1 MHPMPNPCL
10 LSSRNWKKKPSEGK
24 KESIKSTKFIHEKV
38 AIYLQ
43 RKTTITRMHMIQLS
57 LFRGVHDTQPRPVT
71 LEEVVTMMRTDQSVR
86 DLTEKH
92 RYARSTGD
100 EQGASRYKKMM
111 TSFGVAALFEGGRRQ
126 QHIVELTGLSLVD
139 IDHIPTERMSEVL
152 ALVRGDEHTLL
163 AYTTLSGH
171 GVRILFRYQINEN
184 VNGYPLRSVSQC
196 STPLVPLKEG
206 QCSLDSSIAER
217 SSSEPAEYRTNQKEL
232 SPFKG
237 DERNEVKRNGAEG
250 VKQYAALYKLVFI
263 QGNEYYS
270 NLLNLPYDG
279 QCKNVGRISTI
290 AYDEEL
296 YYNPEA
302 TPFIIEPEEKKSV
315 GRPRKGKSEEV
326 RVKRCEDAVLRDLE
340 RRGVVY
346 APGTHN
352 KYISDACYMMNRY
365 GVSESDCTAWA
376 LEKFADYQAEGN
388 DVASIVRS
396 CYQQTEEHG
405 TAKLPRRRQSNQAT
419 VADIQRFL
427 TESGVRVRYNVI
439 TRKREILVE
448 GLGLSVESSLRDVA
462 LPDANS
468 LNSKPSTFNQK
479 ELTDDHVNSLYCRFC
494 LSTGLTTRP
503 KEFNTIIES
512 DFYPTYNPLHEYLE
526 HLPAWDGVTD
536 HIDRLASMVHV
547 TGCTQDMHNRFFKKW
562 IVAMVAAWMDESV
575 TNHEILTYIGPQGR
589 YKTTFMTRLLPPVL
603 GEYFATKTFKG
614 RMDKDDRLALTELAL
629 IDLEELDVMNASEVN
644 QLKALVTDPSVNLRP
659 VYARYTVRRAHIAS
673 FCGTGNN
680 PRFLTDLTGHR
691 RWLPFMIEAIDSPYD
706 HPFDYEGIYA
716 QAYALYRN
724 GFRYWFDDEENAE
737 LERHNRQFEEPCIE
751 EELIRT
757 YLRKPYG
764 EERGEFLTA
773 TRIIELVGGAVRVT
787 LSPKRIAIAMQ
798 RLGYEQR
805 RVLNT
810 RGWNVVI
817 LTGDQIKEQQ
827 RMDAHRSV
835 EE

>member
-1 MHPMPNPCL
+1 MQ
-10 LSSRNWKKKPSEGK
+10 
-24 KESIKSTKFIHEKV
+24 V
-38 AIYLQ
+38 
-43 RKTTITRMHMIQLS
+43 S
-57 LFRGVHDTQPRPVT
+57 LFNGFADKNPKPITIR
-71 LEEVVTMMRTDQSVR
+71 EVVEIIRADQRLQVLTDNHRRYRAAGDTARADAEKQHMPCYSVAV
-86 DLTEKH
+86 L
-92 RYARSTGD
+92 
-100 EQGASRYKKMM
+100 
-111 TSFGVAALFEGGRRQ
+111 FGGGKQ
-126 QHIVELTGLSLVD
+126 QKHIVSYTGLCIVD
-139 IDHIPTERMSEVL
+139 LDHIPSERMAEVL
-152 ALVRGDEHTLL
+152 EKVRSDEHTLL
-163 AYTTLSGH
+163 AYTTISGE
-171 GVRILFRYQINEN
+171 GVRVIARFAFSKEDNEN
-184 VNGYPLRSVSQC
+184 RECLLRAD
-196 STPLVPLKEG
+196 K
-206 QCSLDSSIAER
+206 
-217 SSSEPAEYRTNQKEL
+217 SSS
-232 SPFKG
+232 
-237 DERNEVKRNGAEG
+237 
-250 VKQYAALYKLVFI
+250 ALYTKVFAI
-263 QGNEYYS
+263 INSYYE
-270 NLLNLPYDG
+270 NLTGLSSDEK
-279 QCKNVGRISTI
+279 CKNATRISGM
-290 AYDEEL
+290 AHDSDV
-296 YYNPEA
+296 YYNPNA
-302 TPFIIEPEEKKSV
+302 VAIIVDMTKKPV
-315 GRPRKGKSEEV
+315 GRPKKGKSEEV
-326 RVKRCEDAVLRDLE
+326 RVKRCEDAVLRELA

-376 LEKFADYQAEGN
+376 LDKFADYQAEGN

-405 TAKLPRRRQSNQAT
+405 TARLPRRRQSNQAT

-439 TRKREILVE
+439 TRKREIQ
-448 GLGLSVESSLRDVA
+448 VESGKMTDDSCCR
-462 LPDANS
+462 PDGNFPLLSFNS
-468 LNSKPSTFNQK
+468 QLI
-479 ELTDDHVNSLYCRFC
+479 ELTDDHVNSFYCRFC

>member
-1 MHPMPNPCL
+1 MQ
-10 LSSRNWKKKPSEGK
+10 
-24 KESIKSTKFIHEKV
+24 I
-38 AIYLQ
+38 
-43 RKTTITRMHMIQLS
+43 S
-57 LFRGVHDTQPRPVT
+57 LFNGFADKNPKPITIR
-71 LEEVVTMMRTDQSVR
+71 EVVEIIRADQRLQV
-86 DLTEKH
+86 LTENH
-92 RYARSTGD
+92 RRYRAMGDTARADAEKEHMPCYS
-100 EQGASRYKKMM
+100 
-111 TSFGVAALFEGGRRQ
+111 VAVLFSGGKQ
-126 QHIVELTGLSLVD
+126 QKHIVSYTGLSIVD
-139 IDHIPTERMSEVL
+139 LDHIPSERMAEVL
-152 ALVRGDEHTLL
+152 TMVRNDPHTLL
-163 AYTTLSGH
+163 AYTTISGE
-171 GVRILFRYQINEN
+171 GVRVLARYALNDDDDENEN
-184 VNGYPLRSVSQC
+184 LRAALRTPPSQSDTPSINRGGVS
-196 STPLVPLKEG
+196 STPTHPADEHQQNPPLF
-206 QCSLDSSIAER
+206 I
-217 SSSEPAEYRTNQKEL
+217 
-232 SPFKG
+232 
-237 DERNEVKRNGAEG
+237 EG
-250 VKQYAALYKLVFI
+250 VPVGRGRSKHSAEQYKFAFLTV
-263 QGNEYYS
+263 NEYYQR
-270 NLLNLPYDG
+270 LTGCDYDEK
-279 QCKNVGRISTI
+279 CKNATRLSGMAHDPEV
-290 AYDEEL
+290 
-296 YYNPEA
+296 YYNPDA
-302 TPFIIEPEEKKSV
+302 AVIIVDMTKKPV
-315 GRPRKGKSEEV
+315 GRPKRVESGKIKVE
-326 RVKRCEDAVLRDLE
+326 RCEATVLRDLE

-346 APGTHN
+346 EAGNHN

-376 LEKFADYQAEGN
+376 LDKFADYQAEGN

-396 CYQQTEEHG
+396 CYLQTEEHG
-405 TAKLPRRRQSNQAT
+405 TARLPRRRQSNQAT

-439 TRKREILVE
+439 TRKREVE
-448 GLGLSVESSLRDVA
+448 TPSNNSQARLLNEPKGSAVATDALASAMGRTQASLYEKNAPVT
-462 LPDANS
+462 
-468 LNSKPSTFNQK
+468 PSIEGGGQGGGSAFT

-562 IVAMVAAWMDESV
+562 IVAMVAAWMDETV

>member
-1 MHPMPNPCL
+1 MQ
-10 LSSRNWKKKPSEGK
+10 
-24 KESIKSTKFIHEKV
+24 V
-38 AIYLQ
+38 
-43 RKTTITRMHMIQLS
+43 S
-57 LFRGVHDTQPRPVT
+57 LFNGFADKNPKPITIR
-71 LEEVVTMMRTDQSVR
+71 EVVEIIRADQRLQVLTDN
-86 DLTEKH
+86 H
-92 RYARSTGD
+92 RRYRATGD
-100 EQGASRYKKMM
+100 TARADAEKQHMPCYS
-111 TSFGVAALFEGGRRQ
+111 VAVLFSGGKQ
-126 QHIVELTGLSLVD
+126 QKHIVSYTGLSIVD
-139 IDHIPTERMSEVL
+139 LDHIPSERMAEVL
-152 ALVRGDEHTLL
+152 EKVRSDEHTLL
-163 AYTTLSGH
+163 AYTTISGE
-171 GVRILFRYQINEN
+171 GVRVIARFAFSKEDNEN
-184 VNGYPLRSVSQC
+184 RECLLRAD
-196 STPLVPLKEG
+196 K
-206 QCSLDSSIAER
+206 
-217 SSSEPAEYRTNQKEL
+217 SSS
-232 SPFKG
+232 
-237 DERNEVKRNGAEG
+237 
-250 VKQYAALYKLVFI
+250 ALYTKVFAI
-263 QGNEYYS
+263 VNSYYE
-270 NLLNLPYDG
+270 NLTGLSSDEK
-279 QCKNVGRISTI
+279 CKNATRISGM
-290 AYDEEL
+290 AHDPEV
-296 YYNPEA
+296 YYNPDA
-302 TPFIIEPEEKKSV
+302 VPIVVDMTKKPV
-315 GRPRKGKSEEV
+315 GRPKRVESGKIKVE
-326 RVKRCEDAVLRDLE
+326 RCEATVLRDLE

-346 APGTHN
+346 EAGNHN

-376 LEKFADYQAEGN
+376 LDKFADYQAEGN

-396 CYQQTEEHG
+396 CYLQTEEHG
-405 TAKLPRRRQSNQAT
+405 TARLPRRRQSNQAT

-439 TRKREILVE
+439 TRKREVE
-448 GLGLSVESSLRDVA
+448 TPSNNSQARLLNEPKGSAVATDALASAMGRTQASLYEKNAPVT
-462 LPDANS
+462 
-468 LNSKPSTFNQK
+468 PSIEGGGQGGGSAFT

-562 IVAMVAAWMDESV
+562 IVAMVAAWMDETV

>member
-1 MHPMPNPCL
+1 MQ
-10 LSSRNWKKKPSEGK
+10 
-24 KESIKSTKFIHEKV
+24 V
-38 AIYLQ
+38 
-43 RKTTITRMHMIQLS
+43 S
-57 LFRGVHDTQPRPVT
+57 LFNGFADKNPKPITIR
-71 LEEVVTMMRTDQSVR
+71 EVVEIIRADQRLQVLTDNHRRYRAAGDTARAEAEKQHMPCYSV
-86 DLTEKH
+86 
-92 RYARSTGD
+92 A
-100 EQGASRYKKMM
+100 
-111 TSFGVAALFEGGRRQ
+111 VLFNGGKQ
-126 QHIVELTGLSLVD
+126 QKHIVSYTGLCIVD
-139 IDHIPTERMSEVL
+139 LDHIPSERMAEVL
-152 ALVRGDEHTLL
+152 EKMRSDEHTLL
-163 AYTTLSGH
+163 AYTTISGE
-171 GVRILFRYQINEN
+171 GVRVIARFAFSKEDNEN
-184 VNGYPLRSVSQC
+184 RECLLRAD
-196 STPLVPLKEG
+196 K
-206 QCSLDSSIAER
+206 
-217 SSSEPAEYRTNQKEL
+217 SSS
-232 SPFKG
+232 
-237 DERNEVKRNGAEG
+237 
-250 VKQYAALYKLVFI
+250 ALYTKVFAI
-263 QGNEYYS
+263 VNSYYE
-270 NLLNLPYDG
+270 NLTGLSSDEK
-279 QCKNVGRISTI
+279 CKNATRISGM
-290 AYDEEL
+290 AHDPEV
-296 YYNPEA
+296 YYNPDA
-302 TPFIIEPEEKKSV
+302 VPIVVDMTKKPV
-315 GRPRKGKSEEV
+315 GRPKKGKSEEV
-326 RVKRCEDAVLRDLE
+326 RVKRCEDAVLRELA

-352 KYISDACYMMNRY
+352 KYISDVCYMMNRY

-376 LEKFADYQAEGN
+376 LDKFADHQAEGN

-405 TAKLPRRRQSNQAT
+405 TARLPRRRQSNQAT

-439 TRKREILVE
+439 TRKREIQ
-448 GLGLSVESSLRDVA
+448 VESGKMTDDSCCR
-462 LPDANS
+462 PDGNFPLLSFNS
-468 LNSKPSTFNQK
+468 QLI

-562 IVAMVAAWMDESV
+562 IVAMVAAWMDETV

>member
-1 MHPMPNPCL
+1 MQ
-10 LSSRNWKKKPSEGK
+10 
-24 KESIKSTKFIHEKV
+24 V
-38 AIYLQ
+38 
-43 RKTTITRMHMIQLS
+43 S
-57 LFRGVHDTQPRPVT
+57 LFNGFTDKNPKPITIR
-71 LEEVVTMMRTDQSVR
+71 EVVEIIRADQRLQV
-86 DLTEKH
+86 LTENH
-92 RYARSTGD
+92 RRYRDMGD
-100 EQGASRYKKMM
+100 TTRADAEKQHMPCFS
-111 TSFGVAALFEGGRRQ
+111 VAVLFNGGKQ
-126 QHIVELTGLSLVD
+126 QKHIVSYTGLSIVD
-139 IDHIPTERMSEVL
+139 LDHIPSERMAEVL
-152 ALVRGDEHTLL
+152 EMVRGDEHTLV
-163 AYTTLSGH
+163 AYTTISGEGIRVIARFAFPKEDSESRECLLRADKKSLVLYTKVFALVNSYYENLTGLLS
-171 GVRILFRYQINEN
+171 
-184 VNGYPLRSVSQC
+184 
-196 STPLVPLKEG
+196 
-206 QCSLDSSIAER
+206 
-217 SSSEPAEYRTNQKEL
+217 
-232 SPFKG
+232 
-237 DERNEVKRNGAEG
+237 
-250 VKQYAALYKLVFI
+250 
-263 QGNEYYS
+263 
-270 NLLNLPYDG
+270 DG
-279 QCKNVGRISTI
+279 QCKNATRISGM
-290 AYDEEL
+290 AHDPKV

-302 TPFIIEPEEKKSV
+302 TPFIIKPEDKKTI
-315 GRPRKGKSEEV
+315 GRPRKGTKVE
-326 RVKRCEDAVLRDLE
+326 RVETTVLRELE
-340 RRGVVY
+340 LRGVVY
-346 APGTHN
+346 GTGTHN

-376 LEKFADYQAEGN
+376 LERFADYNEAGN

-396 CYQQTEEHG
+396 CYMQTEEHA
-405 TAKLPRRRQSNQAT
+405 TARLPRQRLSNQAS

-427 TESGVRVRYNVI
+427 TESGVKVRYNVM
-439 TRKREILVE
+439 TRKREISFN
-448 GLGLSVESSLRDVA
+448 GNTDDNDNC
-462 LPDANS
+462 LPDGNNS
-468 LNSKPSTFNQK
+468 QFSTFNFQFI
-479 ELTDDHVNSLYCRFC
+479 ELTDDHINSLYCRFC

-526 HLPAWDGVTD
+526 SLPAWDGTTD
-536 HIDRLASMVHV
+536 YIDQLASMVHV
-547 TGCTQDMHNRFFKKW
+547 TGCTQEMHNRFFKKW
-562 IVAMVAAWMDESV
+562 MVAMVAAWMDETV

-706 HPFDYEGIYA
+706 HPFDYDGIYA